1 MQNMQY
7 VYNAKPRR
15 NIKRLTYEQKSLDDL
30 YDLLASRWAIQ
41 AEKAMKRQRKRFRMA
56 ATA

>member
-1 MQNMQY
+1 MQY